1 MTLLIWSQ
9 KLTNTQ
15 LDLTHRWGFW
25 SSFWS
30 RPRQKGFSLAGKG
43 RRVLSLHSS
52 VPWDLFYWTSLNN
65 SIKTPKEAGWTCGL
79 VFSCQKQGAAGQG
92 GRKRGSKEQER
103 KHTHGK
109 EKQPETEWKEKVRG
123 RVCVCVH
130 VCICPCTPAPQHPWH
145 LVRPIKQQHWW
156 TPKNRQQCCGATNTN
171 AQGVLSVG
179 EGKGTSWMGNLEI
192 NIFHCKEQN
201 SKATTISFHVPI
213 FTIIPH
219 VPKKCSQVLQ
229 VFEETLVFHTPV
241 ISEGM
246 LLFTYSEAALS
257 SSPPSGLPLVAKQ
270 LQPFCRTCLPTTS
283 SLNHYRL
290 LKNKKIKNGKRQG

>member
-30 RPRQKGFSLAGKG
+30 RPRQQGFSLAGKG
-43 RRVLSLHSS
+43 KRVLSLHSS

-92 GRKRGSKEQER
+92 GRKRESKEQER

-109 EKQPETEWKEKVRG
+109 EQQPETERKEKVRG
-123 RVCVCVH
+123 LVCVYVH

-145 LVRPIKQQHWW
+145 LVRPIKQQHRW

-201 SKATTISFHVPI
+201 SKATTIPFHVPI
-213 FTIIPH
+213 ITIIPSRPQEMFPSAAGLWGNSH
-219 VPKKCSQVLQ
+219 VSHASDFRGDAVVHIFGSCSFFLASLRAPARCQATPAILQ
-229 VFEETLVFHTPV
+229 DL
-241 ISEGM
+241 
-246 LLFTYSEAALS
+246 
-257 SSPPSGLPLVAKQ
+257 PSNHQQLKPLPATEK
-270 LQPFCRTCLPTTS
+270 
-283 SLNHYRL
+283 
-290 LKNKKIKNGKRQG
+290 